1 MKILLRIFLVFLFV
15 ALPMGAAV
23 NRTISIES
31 PAQATAGSTVSVAVH
46 ARTDARDGEQVGF
59 LHAEYSI
66 DEGKTWTKFVYA
78 EKAGAEQSGKVNF
91 AVHAHGGNAIVR
103 VRAAFRGGIAG
114 NIDYKGGAIQWSDS
128 WQNWRWPP
136 AKFAIIQVP
145 KVPAVKRAISIQA
158 PAEAEVGSIV
168 SVTVHASTD
177 ARDGEQ
183 IGFLH
188 AEYSMDEGK
197 TWTQV
202 CYAEKSG
209 ANMSQQA
216 TFVIGAKCRKALIR
230 VRVAFRG
237 GTAGDVDH
245 QGGAIQWDDSWQNW
259 RSPVAKYAII
269 YTSRS

>member
-1 MKILLRIFLVFLFV
+1 MNILLRIFLVFLFL

-31 PAQATAGSTVSVAVH
+31 PAQVTAGSTVSVAVH

-136 AKFAIIQVP
+136 AKYAIIQVP

-188 AEYSMDEGK
+188 AEYSIDEGK

-245 QGGAIQWDDSWQNW
+245 QGGAIQWDGSWQNW

-269 YTSRS
+269 YSSRS